1 MSHQISASQYQLTEW
16 RYLSKKSYADPFN
29 DIELDVILTD
39 SDGQSWCVPAYWA
52 GGNEW
57 RVRFA
62 PPRPGTYQIISVC
75 SDQTNT
81 DLHGQESTLAVSD
94 YRGDNPLLKHG
105 SLKVAASRRTF
116 EYEDGTPFFWL
127 ADTWWMG
134 LCQRLKWPEDF
145 QLLTADRIGKGFTV
159 IQIVAG
165 LYPDMPAF
173 DERGANEAGFPWDKD
188 FERINP
194 AYFDMA
200 DLRIQWL
207 VRSGLAP
214 CIVGCWGYYLPMLGI
229 QKMKQHWRNL
239 VARWGAYP
247 VVWCLAGEAAMPY
260 YLSPDKE
267 QDRDFQIAGW
277 TEIGRYVRQI
287 DPYQRL
293 ITIHPT
299 QVGRDQVEDDS
310 ILDFN
315 MLQTGHDGYRSV
327 PNTIATITKEYH
339 RKPTM
344 PVLVGETN
352 YEGIL
357 HGTQTEVQR
366 LTFWSAM
373 LSGAAGHTYGAN
385 GIWQVNT
392 RQQPYGASPH
402 GANWGDTP
410 WEDAY
415 QLPGSTELGL
425 AKKLLQR
432 YEWWLFEPHQN
443 WVDPCGS
450 PENVDLP
457 FAAGIPGKVR
467 IIYFYLPTF
476 PWMPQPIV
484 VKNIEPDISHYAF
497 FWDPRTGQEHTLG
510 IVKPDED
517 GSWEIPLQPMLSDWV
532 LVREAKQA

>member
-1 MSHQISASQYQLTEW
+1 MPPQISATQHQLTEW
-16 RYLSKKSYADPFN
+16 LYRTAKSYNDPFN
-29 DIELDVILTD
+29 DIELDAILAHA
-39 SDGQSWCVPAYWA
+39 DGQPWRIPAYWA

-81 DLHGQESTLAVSD
+81 DLHGQESKLEVSD

-145 QLLTADRIGKGFTV
+145 QLLTADRVAKGFTV

-173 DERGANEAGFPWDKD
+173 DERGANEAGFPWDKN

-277 TEIGRYVRQI
+277 TEIDRYVRQI

-327 PNTIATITKEYH
+327 PNTVATVIKEYN

-357 HGTQTEVQR
+357 HSTQAEVQR
-366 LTFWSAM
+366 LTFWSAI

-402 GANWGDTP
+402 GANWGI
-410 WEDAY
+410 
-415 QLPGSTELGL
+415 
-425 AKKLLQR
+425 R
-432 YEWWLFEPHQN
+432 R
-443 WVDPCGS
+443 
-450 PENVDLP
+450 
-457 FAAGIPGKVR
+457 GKM
-467 IIYFYLPTF
+467 PTNCLV
-476 PWMPQPIV
+476 QP
-484 VKNIEPDISHYAF
+484 SS
-497 FWDPRTGQEHTLG
+497 G
-510 IVKPDED
+510 
-517 GSWEIPLQPMLSDWV
+517 
-532 LVREAKQA
+532 